1 MQCSRQSISCRSRIA
16 QWANDFIL
24 SSKTVLQASR
34 LEPGYGM
41 PAYANKD
48 GNVVCFFQSSQKF
61 KTRYSTL
68 GFSDKAKLD
77 EGDMWPS
84 AYALMKLTPA
94 VEAKIG
100 ALVKKAMS

>member
-1 MQCSRQSISCRSRIA
+1 
-16 QWANDFIL
+16 
-24 SSKTVLQASR
+24 
-34 LEPGYGM
+34 
-41 PAYANKD
+41 
-48 GNVVCFFQSSQKF
+48 
-61 KTRYSTL
+61 L